1 MYNIGDMVKVNPLF
15 DNTGQTY
22 PITAVQ
28 EVDGGFQYEING
40 SYFAEKYVEA
50 V

>member
-1 MYNIGDMVKVNPLF
+1 MYKIGDLVKISALF
-15 DNTGQTY
+15 DESGIAY

-40 SYFAEKYVEA
+40 HYYAEMYVEA
-50 V
+50 A